1 MKKIVLCLAL
11 SISFIAYGQQNDT
24 ISTIDFVQV
33 VGNNYEETIFYYDNN
48 WKVLREMAIKKSYI
62 HSYQLLEVPHSPEAP
77 FHIMLITTYANAQ
90 QYAKSEDHFS
100 ELIREKG
107 PLRLMNEK
115 KPGDFRKILFS
126 KEMVRH
132 RN

>member
-1 MKKIVLCLAL
+1 MG
-11 SISFIAYGQQNDT
+11 FIAFGQQNDT

-33 VGNNYEETIFYYDNN
+33 VNNNREETIFYYENN
-48 WKVLREMAIKKSYI
+48 WKVLREMAVKKGYI
-62 HSYQLLEVPHSPEAP
+62 HSFQLLEVPHSPEAP
-77 FHIMLITTYANAQ
+77 FHIMLITTYVNAQ
-90 QYAKSEDHFS
+90 QYAKREDHFS
-100 ELIREKG
+100 ELIRKKG
-107 PLRLMNEK
+107 ALNLMNEK